1 MTAPHD
7 TSTKPRPIE
16 TIRALVVDDE
26 ELGRRNLCLAL
37 AEQPRWAVV
46 AQAPSMAAALEA
58 LREQPEIEVVFLDIR
73 MPNGSG
79 LDLARELAMLA
90 QPPWIVF
97 VTAFDEH
104 AIEAFDLHAL
114 DYLLKPFS
122 KRRLEKALAHVEQM
136 VRLRQQSAF
145 AGALRSYVEDEQRSQ
160 VAGSHYWT
168 TVSIRSVGRIDVVP
182 LDEVLRIEA
191 QGNYAALHLA
201 GRELLFRASMARL
214 EQHLDPAV
222 FLRVHRGGI
231 VRREQMQSLQS
242 LASGSYEL
250 KLRDGARV
258 AVSERY
264 VAAVK
269 AALQTG

>member
-1 MTAPHD
+1 M
-7 TSTKPRPIE
+7 TSTEDNSFAR
-16 TIRALVVDDE
+16 TVRALVVDDE

-37 AEQPRWAVV
+37 AEQPGWEVV
-46 AQAPSMAAALEA
+46 AQAASMAAAQDA
-58 LREQPEIEVVFLDIR
+58 LRAQPEIEVVFLDIR
-73 MPNGSG
+73 MPHGSG
-79 LDLARELAMLA
+79 LDLARALSVQE

-114 DYLLKPFS
+114 DYILKPFG

-136 VRLRQQSAF
+136 VRLRQQSSF
-145 AGALRSYVEDEQRSQ
+145 AVALRSYVEDAQRSQ
-160 VAGSHYWT
+160 QPGSHYWT

-214 EQHLDPAV
+214 EQHLDPAA
-222 FLRVHRGGI
+222 FLRVHRGTI
-231 VRREQMQSLQS
+231 VRRDQMQSLLS
-242 LASGSYEL
+242 MASGSHEL
-250 KLRDGARV
+250 KLRDGTRV
-258 AVSERY
+258 GVSERY

-269 AALQTG
+269 AALKTA

>member
-1 MTAPHD
+1 MTSSA
-7 TSTKPRPIE
+7 R
-16 TIRALVVDDE
+16 TIAALVVDDE

-37 AEQPRWAVV
+37 AEQPRWQVL

-58 LREQPEIEVVFLDIR
+58 LRAQPEIEVVFLDIR
-73 MPNGSG
+73 MPHGSG
-79 LDLARELAMLA
+79 LDLARALAGLER
-90 QPPWIVF
+90 PPWIVF
-97 VTAFDEH
+97 VTAFDAH

-114 DYLLKPFS
+114 DYILKPFS
-122 KRRLEKALAHVEQM
+122 RRRLEKALAHVEQM

-145 AGALRSYVEDEQRSQ
+145 AGALRSYVEDSQRSP
-160 VAGSHYWT
+160 VRPYWS
-168 TVSIRSVGRIDVVP
+168 TVSIRSVGRIEVVS

-201 GRELLFRASMARL
+201 GRELLLRAPMARL

-222 FLRVHRGGI
+222 FLRVHRGSI

-250 KLRDGARV
+250 TLRDGARV

-269 AALQTG
+269 AAL

>member
-1 MTAPHD
+1 MSSPHD
-7 TSTKPRPIE
+7 NSPAGA
-16 TIRALVVDDE
+16 IRALVVDDE

-37 AEQPRWAVV
+37 AEQPRWQVL

-58 LREQPEIEVVFLDIR
+58 LRAQPEIEVVFLDIR
-73 MPNGSG
+73 MPHGSG
-79 LDLARELAMLA
+79 LDLARSLAALE

-97 VTAFDEH
+97 VTAYDEH

-136 VRLRQQSAF
+136 VQLRQQSAF
-145 AGALRSYVEDEQRSQ
+145 AGALRRYVEDEQRSQ
-160 VAGSHYWT
+160 QSGSPYWT
-168 TVSIRSVGRIDVVP
+168 TVSIRSIGRIDVVP

-201 GRELLFRASMARL
+201 GRELLFRASMTQL

-222 FLRVHRGGI
+222 FLRVHRGSI

-250 KLRDGARV
+250 RLRDGARV

-269 AALQTG
+269 AALHTA